1 MVRRRVRVGCD
12 GTGAEERDSS
22 PPVVGHQLDQSGVQ
36 GGADELSRAEP
47 ERPFHTEP
55 ILLERLA
62 VELGEQ
68 HTLGEVER
76 AHRDGVVAEGIS
88 GDRGSTVVSARGEGS
103 DTCGTTDQRRT

>member
-1 MVRRRVRVGCD
+1 M
-12 GTGAEERDSS
+12 GATAPALKNANSS

-62 VELGEQ
+62 VQLGEQ

-88 GDRGSTVVSARGEGS
+88 GHRGSTVVSAPGEGS